1 MGREG
6 FGRIGKRSRVH
17 AVLISACYRLAY
29 THIDPKR
36 PRPCSTLAAAASLSL
51 ARPRPDPIHRARQAS
66 RRSEDREA
74 TAMAAVQSSPPSK
87 SEAAC
92 ALRSRRAFGGPLRPP
107 SVSVPGISVR

>member
-74 TAMAAVQSSPPSK
+74 TASGGVLTDAEMAEFEQQQTRVP
-87 SEAAC
+87 ELEDLERLAAC
-92 ALRSRRAFGGPLRPP
+92 RT
-107 SVSVPGISVR
+107 